1 MIKETLDASQM
12 PLEVAP
18 ERKVTGNIAVKAP
31 QPIETPDKYFPML
44 HGKATDAIAGMSS
57 KNGEKN
63 PISGAL
69 TITNKE
75 VKLLISQFNQLTG
88 ALGIN
93 THKLLSVGVAQF
105 TAGNN
110 VGGRDTDHLTY
121 NVTIP
126 LKEYALQCGY
136 DVEEHPKDTPEEQ
149 EKEAKRASNALKD
162 AQKKVKKDLDIL
174 RNSSISWSEKVKGK
188 AGDFLDIAIIGSKG
202 IRKGYIYM
210 VFDPA
215 FAQYLIKLPLTQ
227 YPKAL
232 LKVDAR
238 NGNAYNM
245 GLKMTEHFNMD
256 NNQIKGTAQLLK
268 VSTLLENLDL
278 PSIETVRKTR
288 KSWEERIKEPF
299 ENALDVLT
307 QCGLLSDWR
316 YSHSKGL
323 EMTDEEATSF
333 STYEEWENTLVHFTL
348 ADAPDHTLR
357 LEARAE
363 EKKARQAKKKKPL
376 KKKGVVTVEKGKLLS
391 KT

>member
-1 MIKETLDASQM
+1 MTETEEKNIVNASFM
-12 PLEVAP
+12 EDRKISILAIPTTTPVA
-18 ERKVTGNIAVKAP
+18 EREN
-31 QPIETPDKYFPML
+31 FLPML

-57 KNGEKN
+57 RAGEVN
-63 PISGAL
+63 PL
-69 TITNKE
+69 TGVLTVNNKE
-75 VKLLISQFNQLTG
+75 VKLLVSQFNKLTG
-88 ALGIN
+88 TLGIN

-105 TAGNN
+105 TALNN
-110 VGGRDTDHLTY
+110 IGGKPSEKINY
-121 NVTIP
+121 MVTLS

-136 DVEEHPKDTPEEQ
+136 DVEEHHKDTPEEQ
-149 EKEAKRASNALKD
+149 EKEARRASNALKD

-232 LKVDAR
+232 LRVDAR

-278 PSIETVRKTR
+278 PSIDTVLKNRNR
-288 KSWEERIKEPF
+288 WEDRIKEPF
-299 ENALDVLT
+299 EKALDTLT

-333 STYEEWENTLVHFTL
+333 TTYEEWERTLVHFTL
-348 ADAPDHTLR
+348 KDAPDHTAR

-363 EKKARQAKKKKPL
+363 EKKARQARGKKKTT
-376 KKKGVVTVEKGKLLS
+376 KKKE
-391 KT
+391 

>member
-1 MIKETLDASQM
+1 MN
-12 PLEVAP
+12 PL
-18 ERKVTGNIAVKAP
+18 TGV
-31 QPIETPDKYFPML
+31 
-44 HGKATDAIAGMSS
+44 
-57 KNGEKN
+57 
-63 PISGAL
+63 L
-69 TITNKE
+69 TVNNKE
-75 VKLLISQFNQLTG
+75 VKLLVSQFNKLTG
-88 ALGIN
+88 TLGIN

-105 TAGNN
+105 TALNN
-110 VGGRDTDHLTY
+110 IGGKPSEKINY
-121 NVTIP
+121 VVTLS

-136 DVEEHPKDTPEEQ
+136 DVEEHHKDTPEEQ
-149 EKEAKRASNALKD
+149 EKEARRASNALKD

-232 LKVDAR
+232 LRVDAR

-278 PSIETVRKTR
+278 PSIDTVLKNRNR
-288 KSWEERIKEPF
+288 WEDRIKEPF
-299 ENALDVLT
+299 EKALDTLT

-333 STYEEWENTLVHFTL
+333 TTYEEWERTLVHFTL
-348 ADAPDHTLR
+348 KDAPDHTAR

-363 EKKARQAKKKKPL
+363 EKKARQARGKKKTT
-376 KKKGVVTVEKGKLLS
+376 KKKE
-391 KT
+391 

>member
-1 MIKETLDASQM
+1 MIEEELKTIVDTSQEILKDFV
-12 PLEVAP
+12 PD
-18 ERKVTGNIAVKAP
+18 RKIAGLPTISNTTPVTA
-31 QPIETPDKYFPML
+31 QESYLPML
-44 HGKATDAIAGMSS
+44 HGKATDALAGMSS
-57 KNGEKN
+57 KSGTNN
-63 PISGAL
+63 PLTGAL

-75 VKLLISQFNQLTG
+75 VKVLVSQFNQLTG
-88 ALGIN
+88 TLGIN

-110 VGGRDTDHLTY
+110 VGGKAPDNLTY
-121 NVTIP
+121 NITIP

-136 DVEEHPKDTPEEQ
+136 DVEEHEKDTPEEQ
-149 EKEAKRASNALKD
+149 EKEARRASNALKD
-162 AQKKVKKDLDIL
+162 AQKKIKKDLDIL

-188 AGDFLDIAIIGSKG
+188 AGDFLDLAIIGSKG

-215 FAQYLIKLPLTQ
+215 FSQYLIKLPLTQ

-238 NGNAYNM
+238 HSNAYNM

-256 NNQIKGTAQLLK
+256 NNQIRGTAQLLK
-268 VSTLLENLDL
+268 VSTLLDSLEL
-278 PSIETVRKTR
+278 PTIDIVRTSR

-299 ENALDVLT
+299 EKALDALT

-316 YSHSKGL
+316 YSHSKGV

-333 STYEEWENTLVHFTL
+333 TTYEKWESTLVHFTL
-348 ADAPDHTLR
+348 ADAPDHTAR

-363 EKKARQAKKKKPL
+363 EKKARQAKGKRKTTKKKE
-376 KKKGVVTVEKGKLLS
+376 G
-391 KT
+391 